1 MWSGKENNWV
11 RNCTSHTR
19 NILKV
24 CRVINN
30 LFYDFLIINYRVFIS
45 FQSSLNYQL
54 KHFFRWLI
62 KTYYGNKVTC
72 WHHIFTAM
80 KDMKNCTFVRNDF
93 IFVNMWSM
101 EKNEAKSE
109 IYRDKVC
116 AKNKINCHFAILC
129 QSNEM
134 DLHQIWSL
142 LWPSLLICFKIIFAI
157 IRTYMLNLR

>member
-101 EKNEAKSE
+101 EKNLKYKEIKCVPKIKSIVTLQYCVSPMKW
-109 IYRDKVC
+109 IYIKFEVC
-116 AKNKINCHFAILC
+116 Y
-129 QSNEM
+129 
-134 DLHQIWSL
+134 DLH
-142 LWPSLLICFKIIFAI
+142 
-157 IRTYMLNLR
+157 Y